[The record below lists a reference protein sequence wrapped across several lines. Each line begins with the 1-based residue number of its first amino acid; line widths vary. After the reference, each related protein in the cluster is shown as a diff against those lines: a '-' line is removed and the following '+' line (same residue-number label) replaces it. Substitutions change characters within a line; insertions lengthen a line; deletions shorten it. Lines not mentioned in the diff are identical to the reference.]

1 MKISRKEFEKITK
14 EVFDEIPEEFKK
26 RLDNIDIVIAD
37 KPNPRFYR
45 RRRQTLKGLLG
56 LYHGV
61 PLRRRG
67 VFYSNVLSDRIILY
81 KDNIEFQ
88 CKTKDKL
95 KEEIKDVLLHEI
107 GHYFGLSEFEL
118 RKIEKGIE

>member
-1 MKISRKEFEKITK
+1 MKISHKEFEKIAK
-14 EVFDEIPEEFKK
+14 EIFDEIPEEFKK

-37 KPNPRFYR
+37 KPNPQFYK

-56 LYHGV
+56 LYRGV
-61 PLRRRG
+61 PLRHRG

-81 KDNIEFQ
+81 KDNIESQ

>member
-1 MKISRKEFEKITK
+1 MKISSEEFERIAK
-14 EVFDEIPEEFKK
+14 ETFDGIPEEFRK

-37 KPNPRFYR
+37 KPDPRFHKKSEQR
-45 RRRQTLKGLLG
+45 LRGLLG
-56 LYHGV
+56 LYRGV

-81 KDNIEFQ
+81 KDNIESQ
-88 CKTKDKL
+88 CQTKDEL
-95 KEEIKDVLLHEI
+95 KEEIKNVLMHEI